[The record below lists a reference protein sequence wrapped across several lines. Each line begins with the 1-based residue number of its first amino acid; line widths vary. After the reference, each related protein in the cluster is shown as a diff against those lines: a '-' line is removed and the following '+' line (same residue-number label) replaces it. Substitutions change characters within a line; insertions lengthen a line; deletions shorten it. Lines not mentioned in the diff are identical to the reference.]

1 MRLDKYLAD
10 MGAGSRSSLKKSIRS
25 GSVHVNGTQIRDP
38 GFHVGTEDEVV
49 LDGMTVRYEEN
60 VYYLM
65 NKPAGVI
72 SATEDR
78 HQRTVLDLIAEPKRS
93 GLFPVGRL
101 DIDTEGLLLITND
114 GALAHRLLSPAHHID
129 KIYEAR
135 VGGAPVTH
143 RTVRLFSEGFAVDDS
158 FTAMPSKLE
167 ILEADNPALVRITIH
182 EGKFHQIK
190 RMFASV
196 GSEVLYLKRIAM
208 GPLSLDPSLHT
219 GEYRRLT
226 EDEIGMLKSL

>member
-10 MGAGSRSSLKKSIRS
+10 MGAGSRSSLKKSIR
-25 GSVHVNGTQIRDP
+25 GGNVCVNGVPVRDP
-38 GFHVGTEDEVV
+38 GFHVGTEDEVA
-49 LDGMTVRYEEN
+49 LDGVTVRYEEN
-60 VYYLM
+60 VYYMM

-78 HQRTVLDLIAEPKRS
+78 HQRTVLDLITEPKRS

-114 GALAHRLLSPAHHID
+114 GILAHRLLSPAHHID
-129 KIYEAR
+129 KVYEAQ
-135 VGGAPVTH
+135 VGGAPVTE
-143 RTVRLFSEGFAVDDS
+143 RTVRLFSEGFAVDED

-167 ILEADNPALVRITIH
+167 ILKEGSPACVRITIH

-190 RMFASV
+190 RMFAAV

-208 GPLSLDPSLHT
+208 GTLRLDPSLHP

-226 EDEIGMLKSL
+226 EDEIALLKSL

>member
-25 GSVHVNGTQIRDP
+25 GDVCVNGAQVRDP
-38 GFHVGTEDEVV
+38 GFHVCAEDEVV
-49 LDGMTVRYEEN
+49 MAGTPVRYEQN
-60 VYYLM
+60 VYYMM

-78 HQRTVLDLIAEPKRS
+78 HQRTVLDLIAGPKRS

-114 GALAHRLLSPAHHID
+114 GALAHRLLSPSHHID
-129 KIYEAR
+129 KIYEAK
-135 VGGAPVTH
+135 VGGAPVTNH
-143 RTVRLFSEGFAVDDS
+143 TVRLFSEGFAVDES

-167 ILEADNPALVRITIH
+167 IIEEGSPAHVRITIH

-190 RMFASV
+190 RMFAAV
-196 GSEVLYLKRIAM
+196 GSEVLWLKRIAM
-208 GPLSLDPSLHT
+208 GTLSLDPSLRP

>member
-10 MGAGSRSSLKKSIRS
+10 MGFGPRSSLKKSIRGGDVS
-25 GSVHVNGTQIRDP
+25 VNGAQVRDP
-38 GFHVGTEDEVV
+38 GFHVCTKDEVV
-49 LDGMTVRYEEN
+49 LAGMPVRYEPN
-60 VYYLM
+60 VYYMM

-78 HQRTVLDLIAEPKRS
+78 HRRTVLDLIAGPKRND
-93 GLFPVGRL
+93 LFPVGRL

-129 KIYEAR
+129 KIYEAKI
-135 VGGAPVTH
+135 GGAPVTN
-143 RTVRLFSEGFAVDDS
+143 RMVQLFSEGFAVDES

-167 ILEADNPALVRITIH
+167 ILEGGSPAHVRITIH

-190 RMFASV
+190 RMFAAV
-196 GSEVLYLKRIAM
+196 GSDVLWLKRIAM
-208 GPLSLDPSLHT
+208 GTLSLDPSLQP

-226 EDEIGMLKSL
+226 EDEIRMLKGL